1 MGLAAQ
7 RWTGRKYVAVAGGL
21 PYTDPVRFRLPAALI
36 AVLAFTGSPVDA
48 QTERRYVPLETEDAF
63 IYMDGDGIA
72 LRAEKDWACR
82 NIGWGP
88 TADPTVFSNAKYVEF
103 RQGQIDRGTWD
114 QWLCKAV
121 VGPVVFSREVLE
133 AQRKMNMAPGKPDC
147 VPWVPETG
155 RLNWEALAYA
165 RCYLSNEVE
174 SARRAYR
181 GRMSAAL
188 ADALDDAPTSYDALV
203 ATAKAA
209 KLPFTLDGCGKP
221 LKTVFDAVA
230 CRMQEQDRLLSK
242 AEEYFAAYSERIE
255 DRRGKESI
263 SQSEASGIA
272 EDAELISSQLS
283 DAQREADGV

>member
-1 MGLAAQ
+1 M
-7 RWTGRKYVAVAGGL
+7 AVVGGL
-21 PYTDPVRFRLPAALI
+21 PYTDPVRLRLPAAMI
-36 AVLAFTGSPVDA
+36 AVLSIVASSADA
-48 QTERRYVPLETEDAF
+48 QTQRRYVPLETDDAF
-63 IYMDGDGIA
+63 IYMDEGGVA

-82 NIGWGP
+82 NVGWAP
-88 TADPTVFSNAKYVEF
+88 TADPTILSSTKYVQF

-133 AQRKMNMAPGKPDC
+133 AQRKLNMAPGKPDC

-165 RCYLSNEVE
+165 RCYVSKEVE
-174 SARRAYR
+174 RARQAYR
-181 GRMSAAL
+181 ERMSAAL
-188 ADALDDAPTSYDALV
+188 ADALDDAPTGYDALV
-203 ATAKAA
+203 AKAKAA

-255 DRRGKESI
+255 DRRGKEPI
-263 SQSEASGIA
+263 SQIEASGIA
-272 EDAELISSQLS
+272 EDAELIRSQLS
-283 DAQREADGV
+283 DAQREADGL